1 MSPKSNNVSLQ
12 QKHRGQ
18 SETDQ
23 REDREEEEAMLTKKA
38 RLE

>member
-18 SETDQ
+18 SEIDQ
-23 REDREEEEAMLTKKA
+23 REDREEEAMVTKKA
-38 RLE
+38 RFE